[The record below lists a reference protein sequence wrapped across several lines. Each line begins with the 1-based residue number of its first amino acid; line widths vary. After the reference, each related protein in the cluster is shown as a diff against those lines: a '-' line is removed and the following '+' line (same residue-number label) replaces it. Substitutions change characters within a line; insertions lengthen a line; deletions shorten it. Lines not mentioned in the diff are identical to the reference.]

1 MASPRNLVFC
11 YENEVFRPLRAA
23 AIAGK
28 SSGILDSGPTPDCIS
43 HTKTKMNI
51 DFHSISM
58 ILSKS
63 IKYAQ
68 IIGFNATLDNLW
80 AADCGVTICMVRLD
94 SPPKGETSIP

>member
-28 SSGILDSGPTPDCIS
+28 KYEILDPGPTPDCIS
-43 HTKTKMNI
+43 HTKTKLNI
-51 DFHSISM
+51 DFHLISM
-58 ILSKS
+58 IPSKS
-63 IKYAQ
+63 TKCAQ

-80 AADCGVTICMVRLD
+80 ALGM
-94 SPPKGETSIP
+94 

>member
-43 HTKTKMNI
+43 HTKTKINI

-58 ILSKS
+58 IPSKS
-63 IKYAQ
+63 IKCAQ

-80 AADCGVTICMVRLD
+80 ALGM
-94 SPPKGETSIP
+94 